1 MTDLHDLVT
10 SLAELME
17 TETAALLAGA
27 RCPDHDSLVA
37 AKLKLTGQLEAVL
50 AGQARTGTL
59 APSDGDALAAALD
72 RLAAAA
78 SANAAILRR
87 KIDLSDELLATV
99 AAEVQRLSGARS
111 ATYGQQGRIASLDL
125 PAPLSVNRAF

>member
-1 MTDLHDLVT
+1 MTDLPDLVA
-10 SLAELME
+10 SLVELME

-37 AKLKLTGQLEAVL
+37 AKLRLTGQLEAAL
-50 AGQARTGTL
+50 AAQARTGVI
-59 APSDGDALAAALD
+59 AAADADLAAALD

-87 KIDLSDELLATV
+87 KIDLSDELLAAV
-99 AAEVQRLSGARS
+99 AGEVQRLHGARS

-125 PAPLSVNRAF
+125 PAPLSVNRAL